1 MHTEKFW
8 NDEPSQSLVINEGV
22 CVFRK
27 LQRESI
33 TRHRSDLT
41 SHDRAQ
47 SVFQRP
53 RLVIC
58 GSPHWFVCRALQAVP
73 VAANDHFLGR
83 ELGFAFCIINPGRL
97 PSFIFTLR
105 LILRG

>member
-8 NDEPSQSLVINEGV
+8 NDEPSQSWVLNEGV

-27 LQRESI
+27 LRWEPI

-41 SHDRAQ
+41 WHDPAQ

-53 RLVIC
+53 A
-58 GSPHWFVCRALQAVP
+58 W
-73 VAANDHFLGR
+73 
-83 ELGFAFCIINPGRL
+83 
-97 PSFIFTLR
+97 
-105 LILRG
+105 